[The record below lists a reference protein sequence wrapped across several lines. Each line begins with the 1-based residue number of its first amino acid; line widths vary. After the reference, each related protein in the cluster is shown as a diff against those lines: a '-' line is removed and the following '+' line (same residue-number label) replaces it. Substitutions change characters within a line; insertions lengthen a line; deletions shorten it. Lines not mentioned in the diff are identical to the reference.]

1 MQIPMMAAMYPPLRI
16 ERYRG
21 KRAVKSQPAEIELA
35 ATLSKS
41 LSLRISHVVKKLI
54 RTTVAGTTH

>member
-1 MQIPMMAAMYPPLRI
+1 MQIPIMAAMYPPLRI

-21 KRAVKSQPAEIELA
+21 KRAVRSQPAEIELA

-41 LSLRISHVVKKLI
+41 LWFTISHTSIKTDQSDL
-54 RTTVAGTTH
+54 VATH